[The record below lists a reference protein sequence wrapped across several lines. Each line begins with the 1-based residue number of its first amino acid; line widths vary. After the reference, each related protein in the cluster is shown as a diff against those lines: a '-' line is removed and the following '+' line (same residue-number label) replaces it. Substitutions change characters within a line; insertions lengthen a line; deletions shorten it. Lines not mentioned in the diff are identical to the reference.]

1 MVKLDR
7 LATRSIG
14 KIRWELLPN
23 KNQARIELHV
33 LQTGSW
39 VRKVKKK
46 KSSNEPRS
54 LNYFGKTE
62 DGNRVSGRKI
72 GVKSDMTI

>member
-46 KSSNEPRS
+46 KVRMSH
-54 LNYFGKTE
+54 
-62 DGNRVSGRKI
+62 V
-72 GVKSDMTI
+72 V